1 MKFIFDTKYSEAELN
16 FLSRNHC
23 EILSEIRLVKTA
35 FSQYE
40 IPRRMFQYGSEYI
53 GEIFDEVS
61 NQLVWTVLS
70 KRNGIYYFSSYYE
83 DLEVLEQGI

>member
-23 EILSEIRLVKTA
+23 EILSEKRLVKTA

-40 IPRRMFQYGSEYI
+40 IPRRMFKYGSEYI

-61 NQLVWTVLS
+61 NQLVWAVLR

>member
-23 EILSEIRLVKTA
+23 EILSEKRLVKTA
-35 FSQYE
+35 FSQSE
-40 IPRRMFQYGSEYI
+40 IPRRMFKYGSEYI

-61 NQLVWTVLS
+61 NQLVWAVLR